1 MKFNHKLQLSLL
13 LVLLLMAMGGSFYLF
28 FRDSFAYAT
37 IAFIG
42 AAVFTR
48 LIFAHYNRLVRKIT
62 LMFDAIDNSDNSL
75 RFLNAPE
82 SSTADYLLN
91 NALNRIKKTLLE
103 AREEVQEQER
113 YYEKILDQLN
123 TGILVL
129 NPVGAVVHINNK
141 ASELLVVDRPSHV
154 NQLSIIS
161 ESLPKIIGNLTSGQ
175 SDTVK
180 FYNETTQVQ
189 LKLTLTELT
198 IGKRSLR
205 VVTISDIYTQINQAE
220 VDSWSRISRVLTHE
234 IMNSLSPI
242 ISLSETLVQSN
253 DQSFVRRGLQIIAE
267 TALGLSRFVENYR
280 SFSRLSVPNLA
291 RVDVVELVK
300 RELTLFA
307 PDAEVDSPEG
317 SEYLEIDQGMISQV
331 LSNLLKNAQEAVQ
344 QQGSGKVWVKI
355 GRDANSS
362 VFVDVCNDGYP
373 ISDEIREDI
382 FVPFFTTKDNG
393 NGIGLALS
401 RQIMRL
407 HHGSISLTTRPF
419 TRFRITF

>member
-1 MKFNHKLQLSLL
+1 
-13 LVLLLMAMGGSFYLF
+13 MGGTFYLF

-42 AAVFTR
+42 AAVFAR

-129 NPVGAVVHINNK
+129 NPIGAVVHINNK
-141 ASELLVVDRPSHV
+141 ARELLVVDRISHV
-154 NQLSIIS
+154 NQLSILTEGLPQTIN
-161 ESLPKIIGNLTSGQ
+161 SLSSGQ

-198 IGKRSLR
+198 ISKRNLR
-205 VVTISDIYTQINQAE
+205 IVTISDIYTQINQAE
-220 VDSWSRISRVLTHE
+220 IDSWSRISRVLTHE

-267 TALGLSRFVENYR
+267 TALGLNRFVENYR

-291 RVDVVELVK
+291 RIDVVELVK

-344 QQGSGKVWVKI
+344 QQGSGRVWVKI

-382 FVPFFTTKDNG
+382 FVPFFTTKTDG

-407 HHGSISLTTRPF
+407 HQGSIALTTRPF
-419 TRFRITF
+419 TRFRITFQ